1 MVTGWICAAMGVAVV
16 LLGGGA
22 ETGPPLLFRE
32 DWTETPAALP
42 ITQAHVANPDL
53 MLTVHGPGGQ
63 RLKKSHHN
71 RPADDPYYAWSGE
84 AEATWAISLAPRRAA
99 LDLGGAARIR
109 WRARQ
114 SGFRRLHV
122 ILRVD
127 ENTWIVS
134 EQSDGASDEWRVQ
147 EFNLGELRW
156 RELDIAN
163 VIEGDPV
170 KSPNLSR
177 VRAVGVSDLM
187 RGGGTGASS
196 RLDWIEVY
204 GRAIPPPAERREK

>member
-1 MVTGWICAAMGVAVV
+1 MVAGVICAAVGVAAV
-16 LLGGGA
+16 LLGSGA

-42 ITQAHVANPDL
+42 ITQAHVANPGL
-53 MLTVHGPGGQ
+53 VLALHGPGGQ
-63 RLKKSHHN
+63 RLKKSHHD
-71 RPADDPYYAWSGE
+71 RPADDPYYVWSGE
-84 AEATWAISLAPRRAA
+84 AEATWALTLTPRHAA
-99 LDLGGAARIR
+99 ADLGGAARIR

-114 SGFRRLHV
+114 TGLRRLHV

-134 EQSDGASDEWRVQ
+134 EQSDGASDAWRVQ
-147 EFNLGELRW
+147 EFILGELRW

-177 VRAVGVSDLM
+177 VRAVGVTDLM
-187 RGGGTGASS
+187 RGAGTGASS

-204 GRAIPPPAERREK
+204 GREIPLPTERREQ